1 MERILIIEDNEEVL
15 NNLKTEFENSDLETI
30 CCSDLNSAQNAVEND
45 ISFDIVI
52 LDWFF
57 VLQESSD
64 YSIQILR
71 KLKARCFVP
80 VFIYTGH
87 LEDFN
92 NKSEEDLGYPKNIII
107 GIDKTITTE
116 ELQNQ
121 VNSLLS
127 ENTALKIAKEYRTKI
142 HQHLEKI
149 FFDLNESENSSLG
162 KVLRTIYGDGNNI
175 DWNNDIIITMLH
187 RSLISDD
194 SFTTSVSELLKNA
207 SDNNNTDVE
216 FNRRIINKIVYHK
229 GKSDYIRNGD
239 VAIITYSDNK
249 LICYG
254 IVVTPD
260 CDLENASCRQIEIIE
275 IRNIDDNELK
285 INNESKKQIKKYE
298 HKSLFYFPSISI
310 NNELTDFVAIIKHK
324 HLLQEKDIADNT
336 LFPKASKRLLY
347 SQQFRLNNIDVKF
360 SFLCA
365 VVNPFKAEFLQKV
378 YTNNSRVGIP
388 DIKNLL

>member
-1 MERILIIEDNEEVL
+1 MKRILIIEDNEEVL

-45 ISFDIVI
+45 ISFDVVI
-52 LDWFF
+52 LDWYF
-57 VLQESSD
+57 VLEESSG

-80 VFIYTGH
+80 VFVYTGH
-87 LEDFN
+87 LEEFN

-107 GIDKTITTE
+107 GIDKTITAG

-127 ENTALKIAKEYRTKI
+127 ENIALKIAKEYRAKI

-175 DWNNDIIITMLH
+175 DWNNDIILTMLH

-194 SFTTSVSELLKNA
+194 SFTTSVSQLLKSA
-207 SDNNNTDVE
+207 SDNNTDAE
-216 FNRRIINKIVYHK
+216 FNRRIISKIMYHK

-239 VAIITYSDNK
+239 VAIITNSDNN

-260 CDLENASCRQIEIIE
+260 CDL
-275 IRNIDDNELK
+275 
-285 INNESKKQIKKYE
+285 
-298 HKSLFYFPSISI
+298 
-310 NNELTDFVAIIKHK
+310 V
-324 HLLQEKDIADNT
+324 
-336 LFPKASKRLLY
+336 
-347 SQQFRLNNIDVKF
+347 
-360 SFLCA
+360 
-365 VVNPFKAEFLQKV
+365 
-378 YTNNSRVGIP
+378 
-388 DIKNLL
+388 